1 MQSKYL
7 ELSHSCP
14 TIRSY
19 TRLPLVWSH
28 TRVPYTGPTF
38 RYHTGVRHTRTTLGS
53 HTWIQHSF
61 RSHTQRAHIWV
72 PNTGPTQRSLTLVPH
87 TAPTLRSHTRVPHLG
102 PTLGSWSHSD
112 LSWNLCGNHK
122 IFLLGA
128 IAGRDSRS
136 WNGAKWIL
144 SPRHGIQSKQA
155 FDWTG
160 GHNSICR
167 FSLKRRLFFNVE
179 TAFKYETDFKTPRLR
194 WTTNDFCN
202 WSQTSFPIHCFGRIW
217 IFQWLT
223 ITANVWDLT
232 FILFFIEYICKIH
245 NTFEYNLCRLTYM
258 VLKMGD
264 FFDGHPWKRVILAT
278 DAPPPSSSM
287 SVICDTHFLML
298 PRICRCGKYR
308 RNLSTTKMQAKH
320 QPNHVFA
327 TLNQGGCWVFE

>member
-1 MQSKYL
+1 MGPASG
-7 ELSHSCP
+7 
-14 TIRSY
+14 SY
-19 TRLPLVWSH
+19 IQAPHWGTTFVYH
-28 TRVPYTGPTF
+28 ARVPHTDPTF
-38 RYHTGVRHTRTTLGS
+38 RSKQRAHICVQLLCPTMGPTLVS
-53 HTWIQHSF
+53 HTWIPYS
-61 RSHTQRAHIWV
+61 
-72 PNTGPTQRSLTLVPH
+72 GPTH
-87 TAPTLRSHTRVPHLG
+87 WSHTRVPHL
-102 PTLGSWSHSD
+102 
-112 LSWNLCGNHK
+112 SWNLCSNQM
-122 IFLLGA
+122 FLLGA

-179 TAFKYETDFKTPRLR
+179 TAFKYETKFKDETPRLR

-223 ITANVWDLT
+223 IISNVWDLT
-232 FILFFIEYICKIH
+232 FLLFFNKYICKIH
-245 NTFEYNLCRLTYM
+245 NTFEYNLCRFNTYM
-258 VLKMGD
+258 VLKIGD
-264 FFDGHPWKRVILAT
+264 FFEGHPWKRVILAT
-278 DAPPPSSSM
+278 DAPSSSM

-320 QPNHVFA
+320 QPNHMIV
-327 TLNQGGCWVFE
+327 TLNQWMLSVWILKHVMFY